1 MSLSLFSFTTMKQ
14 TWHGEARRRQSATL
28 ISFYLQRSMQA
39 FNCYNELYVH
49 LCPLTIMCAAGP
61 VGHFPPPVC
70 TGGLVSLCTD
80 IHPHS
85 ADRPDRFLTQFEKT
99 AFAKRAPPN
108 SASPLRSRSQVATD
122 CFRLMATLPC
132 RATVGQTSQNPLLL
146 YREGLIFWV

>member
-108 SASPLRSRSQVATD
+108 SASPPTFSFASRNRLLSVNGNPPMPRHGRSDFTKSPFA
-122 CFRLMATLPC
+122 LP
-132 RATVGQTSQNPLLL
+132 
-146 YREGLIFWV
+146 